1 MNSEQVGY
9 FIKRNMPTILSIGAA
24 VGVVVS
30 NILTNK
36 ASIKATLKVDE
47 IEKKKHRELTFIE
60 EVKVVAPI
68 YAPSIVVGA
77 ATIGCIFG
85 SNFLNK
91 KQLAALAGAMSI
103 LQANFKRYRTEVVN
117 EVGKEKEENIWKA
130 SRPDVPN
137 DKLLYKTVS
146 EKEAMFKDTTGL
158 TFFIDSL
165 TDEGFYTDKAT
176 VESAILKLN
185 RKLQMNPNQTV
196 TLNEFRNDLDLVPTN
211 FGNIVGWSKIDM
223 DEDNKLD
230 DWIDIQLVPFENT
243 DGYYLR
249 YLDLPHGLFMATKK
263 EKREAKGWFKDMECS
278 SSMLI

>member
-1 MNSEQVGY
+1 MNAEQVGY

-47 IEKKKHRELTFIE
+47 VEKKKHRELAFIE

-91 KQLAALAGAMSI
+91 RQLVALAGAMSI
-103 LQANFKRYRTEVVN
+103 LQANFKRYREEVVH
-117 EVGKEKEENIWKA
+117 EVGEEKEEEIWKA
-130 SRPDVPN
+130 VKEPTT
-137 DKLLYKTVS
+137 KTIS
-146 EKEAMFKDTTGL
+146 EQESKFVDTTGL
-158 TFFIDSL
+158 IFFIDSL
-165 TDEGFYTDKAT
+165 TDEGFYTDKST

-185 RKLQMNPNQTV
+185 RKLTLSQNHTV
-196 TLNEFRNDLDLVPTN
+196 TLNEFRHDLELHPTN

-223 DEDNKLD
+223 DENDKVD
-230 DWIDIQLVPFENT
+230 DWVDIQLVPFENNN
-243 DGYYLR
+243 GYYIR
-249 YLDLPHGLFMATKK
+249 YLDLPHGLFMETKK
-263 EKREAKGWFKDMECS
+263 EKREAKGWFKDLEYKS
-278 SSMLI
+278 GLI

>member
-1 MNSEQVGY
+1 MNTEQVGY

-36 ASIKATLKVDE
+36 ASIQATLKVDE

-103 LQANFKRYRTEVVN
+103 LQANFKRYRAGVVN
-117 EVGKEKEENIWKA
+117 EVGEKKEENIWKA
-130 SRPDVPN
+130 SRPN
-137 DKLLYKTVS
+137 GESLYKTVS
-146 EKEAMFKDTTGL
+146 EQESKFVDTTGL

-196 TLNEFRNDLDLVPTN
+196 TLNEFRNDLDLHPTN
-211 FGNIVGWSKIDM
+211 FGNIVGWSKIDV
-223 DEDNKLD
+223 DEYDTTD
-230 DWIDIQLVPFENT
+230 PWIDIQLVPFENL
-243 DGYYLR
+243 DGYYIR
-249 YLDLPHGLFMATKK
+249 YLSLPHGLFMTTKQ
-263 EKREAKGWFKDMECS
+263 EKREAKGWFKDMECR

>member
-1 MNSEQVGY
+1 MNTEQVGY

-36 ASIKATLKVDE
+36 ASIQATLKVDE

-103 LQANFKRYRTEVVN
+103 LQANFKRYRAGVVN
-117 EVGKEKEENIWKA
+117 EVGEKKEENIWKA
-130 SRPDVPN
+130 SRPN
-137 DKLLYKTVS
+137 GESLYKTVS
-146 EKEAMFKDTTGL
+146 EQESKFVDTTGL

-165 TDEGFYTDKAT
+165 TDEGFYTDKST

-196 TLNEFRNDLDLVPTN
+196 TLNEFRNDLDLHPTN
-211 FGNIVGWSKIDM
+211 FGNIVGWSKIDV
-223 DEDNKLD
+223 DEYDTTD
-230 DWIDIQLVPFENT
+230 PWIDIQLVPFENT
-243 DGYYLR
+243 DGYYIR
-249 YLDLPHGLFMATKK
+249 YLSLPHGLFMATKK
-263 EKREAKGWFKDMECS
+263 EKREAKGWFKDMEYS

>member
-1 MNSEQVGY
+1 MNTEQVGY

-47 IEKKKHRELTFIE
+47 VEKKKHRELTFIE

-91 KQLAALAGAMSI
+91 KQLAALAGAMGL
-103 LQANFKRYRTEVVN
+103 LQANFKRYREEVVH
-117 EVGKEKEENIWKA
+117 EVGEEKEEEIWKA
-130 SRPDVPN
+130 AKEPTT
-137 DKLLYKTVS
+137 KTIS
-146 EKEAMFKDTTGL
+146 EQESKFVDTTGL

-165 TDEGFYTDKAT
+165 TDEGFYTDKST

-185 RKLQMNPNQTV
+185 RKLALSPNQTV
-196 TLNEFRNDLDLVPTN
+196 TLNAFRHDLELHPTN

-223 DEDNKLD
+223 DENDKVNE
-230 DWIDIQLVPFENT
+230 WVDIQLVPFENNN
-243 DGYYLR
+243 GYYIR
-249 YLDLPHGLFMATKK
+249 YLDLPHGLFMETKK
-263 EKREAKGWFKDMECS
+263 EKREAKGWFKDLEYQS
-278 SSMLI
+278 SAI

>member
-1 MNSEQVGY
+1 MNAEQVGY

-47 IEKKKHRELTFIE
+47 VEKKKHRELTFIE

-103 LQANFKRYRTEVVN
+103 LQANFKRYREEVVR
-117 EVGKEKEENIWKA
+117 EVGEEKEEEIWKA
-130 SRPDVPN
+130 VKEPATR
-137 DKLLYKTVS
+137 TIS
-146 EKEAMFKDTTGL
+146 EQESKFVDTTGL

-165 TDEGFYTDKAT
+165 TDEGFYTDKST

-185 RKLQMNPNQTV
+185 RKLALNPNHTV
-196 TLNEFRNDLDLVPTN
+196 TLNEFRHDLELHPTN

-223 DEDNKLD
+223 DENDKVNE
-230 DWIDIQLVPFENT
+230 WVDIQLVPFENNN
-243 DGYYLR
+243 GYYVR
-249 YLDLPHGLFMATKK
+249 YLDLPHGLFMETKK
-263 EKREAKGWFKDMECS
+263 EKREAKGWFKDLEYQS
-278 SSMLI
+278 GAV

>member
-1 MNSEQVGY
+1 MNTEQVGY

-36 ASIKATLKVDE
+36 ASIKATIKVDE
-47 IEKKKHRELTFIE
+47 VEKKKHRELTFIE

-117 EVGKEKEENIWKA
+117 EVGKEKEENIWKS
-130 SRPDVPN
+130 SRPN
-137 DKLLYKTVS
+137 GESLYKTVS
-146 EKEAMFKDTTGL
+146 EQESKFVDTTGL

-196 TLNEFRNDLDLVPTN
+196 TLNEFRNDLDLHPTN
-211 FGNIVGWSKIDM
+211 FGNIVGWSKIDV
-223 DEDNKLD
+223 DEYDTTD
-230 DWIDIQLVPFENT
+230 PWIDIQLVPFENT
-243 DGYYLR
+243 DGYYIR
-249 YLDLPHGLFMATKK
+249 YLSLPHGLFMATKK
-263 EKREAKGWFKDMECS
+263 EKREAKGWFKDMEYS

>member
-1 MNSEQVGY
+1 MNTEQVGY

-24 VGVVVS
+24 IGVVVS
-30 NILTNK
+30 NVLTNK
-36 ASIKATLKVDE
+36 ASIKATLKIDE
-47 IEKKKHRELTFIE
+47 VEKKKHRELTFIE

-91 KQLAALAGAMSI
+91 KQLAALAGAMSL
-103 LQANFKRYRTEVVN
+103 LQANFKRYRDEVVH
-117 EVGKEKEENIWKA
+117 EVGKEKEEDIWKA
-130 SRPDVPN
+130 SKASETP
-137 DKLLYKTVS
+137 LYKTIS
-146 EKEAMFKDTTGL
+146 EQEGKFIDTTGL

-196 TLNEFRNDLDLVPTN
+196 TLNEFRNDLDLHATN
-211 FGNIVGWSKIDM
+211 FGNIVGWSKIDV
-223 DEDNKLD
+223 DEYDTVD
-230 DWIDIQLVPFENT
+230 TWIDIQLVPFENS
-243 DGYYLR
+243 DGYYIR

-263 EKREAKGWFKDMECS
+263 EKREAKGWFKDLEYQ
-278 SSMLI
+278 SSMI

>member
-1 MNSEQVGY
+1 MNAEQVGY

-24 VGVVVS
+24 IGVVVS
-30 NILTNK
+30 NVLTNK
-36 ASIKATLKVDE
+36 ASIKATLKIDE
-47 IEKKKHRELTFIE
+47 VEKKKHRELTFVE

-91 KQLAALAGAMSI
+91 KQLAALAGAMSL
-103 LQANFKRYRTEVVN
+103 LQANFKRYREEVVH
-117 EVGKEKEENIWKA
+117 EVGKEKEEDIWKA
-130 SRPDVPN
+130 SRTPIT
-137 DKLLYKTVS
+137 KTVS
-146 EKEAMFKDTTGL
+146 EQESKFVDTTGL
-158 TFFIDSL
+158 IFFIDSI
-165 TDEGFYTDKAT
+165 TDQGFYTDKAT

-185 RKLQMNPNQTV
+185 RKLQMNPNHTV
-196 TLNEFRNDLDLVPTN
+196 TLNEFRDDLDLVPTC

-223 DEDNKLD
+223 DEDDKLD
-230 DWIDIQLVPFENT
+230 DWIDIQLVPFENM

-249 YLDLPHGLFMATKK
+249 YLDLPHGLFMATKQ
-263 EKREAKGWFKDMECS
+263 EKREAKGWFKDMECR

>member
-1 MNSEQVGY
+1 MNAEQVGY

-47 IEKKKHRELTFIE
+47 VEKKKHRELTFIE
-60 EVKVVAPI
+60 EVNVVAPI

-91 KQLAALAGAMSI
+91 RQLVALAGAMSL
-103 LQANFKRYRTEVVN
+103 LQANFKRYREEVVH
-117 EVGKEKEENIWKA
+117 EVGEEKEEEIWKA
-130 SRPDVPN
+130 VKEPTT
-137 DKLLYKTVS
+137 KTIS
-146 EKEAMFKDTTGL
+146 EQESKFVDTTGL
-158 TFFIDSL
+158 IFFIDSL
-165 TDEGFYTDKAT
+165 TDEGFYTDKST

-185 RKLQMNPNQTV
+185 RKLTLSPNQTV
-196 TLNEFRNDLDLVPTN
+196 TLNEFRHDLELHPTN

-223 DEDNKLD
+223 DENDNVD
-230 DWIDIQLVPFENT
+230 DWVDIQLVPFENNN
-243 DGYYLR
+243 GYYIR
-249 YLDLPHGLFMATKK
+249 YLDLPHGLFMETKK
-263 EKREAKGWFKDMECS
+263 EKREAKGWFKDLEYKS
-278 SSMLI
+278 GLI

>member
-1 MNSEQVGY
+1 MNTEQVGY

-24 VGVVVS
+24 IGVVVS
-30 NILTNK
+30 NVLTNK

-47 IEKKKHRELTFIE
+47 VEKKKHRELTFIE

-130 SRPDVPN
+130 SRPN
-137 DKLLYKTVS
+137 GESLYKTVS
-146 EKEAMFKDTTGL
+146 EQESKFVDTTGL

-196 TLNEFRNDLDLVPTN
+196 TLNEFRNDLDLHPTN
-211 FGNIVGWSKIDM
+211 FGNIVGWSKIDV
-223 DEDNKLD
+223 DEYDTTD
-230 DWIDIQLVPFENT
+230 PWIDIQLVPFENT
-243 DGYYLR
+243 DGYYIR
-249 YLDLPHGLFMATKK
+249 YLSLPHGLFMATKK
-263 EKREAKGWFKDMECS
+263 EKREAKGWFKDMEYS

>member
-1 MNSEQVGY
+1 MNTEQVGY

-24 VGVVVS
+24 IGVVVS
-30 NILTNK
+30 NVLTNK
-36 ASIKATLKVDE
+36 ASIKATLKIDE
-47 IEKKKHRELTFIE
+47 VEKKKHRELTFVE

-91 KQLAALAGAMSI
+91 KQLTALAGAMSL
-103 LQANFKRYRTEVVN
+103 LQANFKRYRDEVVH
-117 EVGKEKEENIWKA
+117 EVGKEKEEDIWKA
-130 SRPDVPN
+130 SRASKTP
-137 DKLLYKTVS
+137 LYKSIS
-146 EKEAMFKDTTGL
+146 EQEAKFVDTTGL

-185 RKLQMNPNQTV
+185 RKLVMSPNQTV
-196 TLNEFRNDLDLVPTN
+196 TLNEFRNDLDLHPTN

-223 DEDNKLD
+223 DEYDTVD
-230 DWIDIQLVPFENT
+230 PWIDIQLVPFENS
-243 DGYYLR
+243 DGYYIR
-249 YLDLPHGLFMATKK
+249 YLNLPHGLFMATKK
-263 EKREAKGWFKDMECS
+263 EKREAKGWFKDLEYQ
-278 SSMLI
+278 SSMI

>member
-1 MNSEQVGY
+1 MNTEQVGY

-24 VGVVVS
+24 IGVVVS

-91 KQLAALAGAMSI
+91 KQLAALAGAMSL
-103 LQANFKRYRTEVVN
+103 LQANFKRYREEVVHK
-117 EVGKEKEENIWKA
+117 VGKEKEENIWKA
-130 SRPDVPN
+130 SRPN
-137 DKLLYKTVS
+137 GESLYKTVS
-146 EKEAMFKDTTGL
+146 EQESKFVDTTGL

-185 RKLQMNPNQTV
+185 RKLQVNPNQTV
-196 TLNEFRNDLDLVPTN
+196 TLNEFRNDLDLHPTN
-211 FGNIVGWSKIDM
+211 FGNIVGWSKIDV
-223 DEDNKLD
+223 DEYDTTD
-230 DWIDIQLVPFENT
+230 PWIDIQLVPFENT
-243 DGYYLR
+243 DGYYIR
-249 YLDLPHGLFMATKK
+249 YLSLPHGLFMATKK
-263 EKREAKGWFKDMECS
+263 EKREAKGWFKDMEYS

>member
-1 MNSEQVGY
+1 MNAEQVGY

-47 IEKKKHRELTFIE
+47 VEKKKHRELTFIE

-91 KQLAALAGAMSI
+91 KQLAALAGAMSL
-103 LQANFKRYRTEVVN
+103 LQANFNRYREEVVH
-117 EVGKEKEENIWKA
+117 EVGEEKEEEIWKA
-130 SRPDVPN
+130 VKEPATR
-137 DKLLYKTVS
+137 TIS
-146 EKEAMFKDTTGL
+146 EQESKFVDTTGL

-165 TDEGFYTDKAT
+165 TDEGFYTDKST

-185 RKLQMNPNQTV
+185 RKLALNQNHTV
-196 TLNEFRNDLDLVPTN
+196 TLNEFRHDLELHPTN
-211 FGNIVGWSKIDM
+211 FGSIVGWSKIDM
-223 DEDNKLD
+223 DENDKVNE
-230 DWIDIQLVPFENT
+230 WIDIQLVPFENNN
-243 DGYYLR
+243 GYYVR
-249 YLDLPHGLFMATKK
+249 YLDLPHGLFMETKK
-263 EKREAKGWFKDMECS
+263 EKREAKGWFKDLEYQS
-278 SSMLI
+278 GAV

>member
-1 MNSEQVGY
+1 MNTEQVGY

-36 ASIKATLKVDE
+36 ASIQATLKVDE

-103 LQANFKRYRTEVVN
+103 LQAHFKRYREEVVH

-130 SRPDVPN
+130 SRPN
-137 DKLLYKTVS
+137 GELLYKTVS
-146 EKEAMFKDTTGL
+146 EQESKFVDTTGL

-185 RKLQMNPNQTV
+185 RKLQMNPHQTV
-196 TLNEFRNDLDLVPTN
+196 TLNEFRNDLDLHPTN
-211 FGNIVGWSKIDM
+211 FGNIVGWSKIDV
-223 DEDNKLD
+223 DEYDTTD
-230 DWIDIQLVPFENT
+230 PWIDIQLVPFENT
-243 DGYYLR
+243 DGYYIR
-249 YLDLPHGLFMATKK
+249 YLSLPHGLFMATKK
-263 EKREAKGWFKDMECS
+263 EKREAKGWFKDMEYS

>member
-1 MNSEQVGY
+1 MNTEQVGY

-36 ASIKATLKVDE
+36 ASIQATLKVDE

-103 LQANFKRYRTEVVN
+103 LQANFKRYRAGVVN
-117 EVGKEKEENIWKA
+117 EVGEKKEENIWKA
-130 SRPDVPN
+130 SRPN
-137 DKLLYKTVS
+137 GESLYKTVS
-146 EKEAMFKDTTGL
+146 EQESKFVDTTGL

-196 TLNEFRNDLDLVPTN
+196 TLNEFRNDLDLHPTN
-211 FGNIVGWSKIDM
+211 FGNIVGWSKIDV
-223 DEDNKLD
+223 DEYDTTD
-230 DWIDIQLVPFENT
+230 PWIDIQLVPFENT
-243 DGYYLR
+243 DGYYIR
-249 YLDLPHGLFMATKK
+249 YLSLPHGLFMATKK
-263 EKREAKGWFKDMECS
+263 EKREAKGWFKDMEYS

>member
-1 MNSEQVGY
+1 MNAEQVGY

-47 IEKKKHRELTFIE
+47 VEKKKHRELTFIE

-91 KQLAALAGAMSI
+91 KQLAALAGAMSL
-103 LQANFKRYRTEVVN
+103 LQANFKRYREEVVH
-117 EVGKEKEENIWKA
+117 EVGEEKEEEIWKA
-130 SRPDVPN
+130 AKEPTT
-137 DKLLYKTVS
+137 KTIS
-146 EKEAMFKDTTGL
+146 EQESKFIDTTGL
-158 TFFIDSL
+158 IFFIDSL
-165 TDEGFYTDKAT
+165 TDEGFYTDKST

-185 RKLQMNPNQTV
+185 RKLTLSQNHTV
-196 TLNEFRNDLDLVPTN
+196 MLNEFRHDLELHPTN

-223 DEDNKLD
+223 DENDKVNE
-230 DWIDIQLVPFENT
+230 WVDIQLVPFENNN
-243 DGYYLR
+243 GYYVR
-249 YLDLPHGLFMATKK
+249 YLDLPHGLFMETKK
-263 EKREAKGWFKDMECS
+263 EKREAKGWFKDLEYQS
-278 SSMLI
+278 SAI

>member
-1 MNSEQVGY
+1 MNTEQVGY
-9 FIKRNMPTILSIGAA
+9 FIKKNMSTILSIGAA
-24 VGVVVS
+24 IGVVVS
-30 NILTNK
+30 NVLTNK
-36 ASIKATLKVDE
+36 ASIKATLKIDE
-47 IEKKKHRELTFIE
+47 VEKKKHRELTFIE
-60 EVKVVAPI
+60 EVKVAAPI

-77 ATIGCIFG
+77 ATIWCIFG

-103 LQANFKRYRTEVVN
+103 LQANFKRYREEVVHK
-117 EVGKEKEENIWKA
+117 VGKEKEEDIWKA
-130 SRPDVPN
+130 SRTPIT
-137 DKLLYKTVS
+137 KTVS
-146 EKEAMFKDTTGL
+146 EKESRFADTTGL

-185 RKLQMNPNQTV
+185 RKLALSPNQTV
-196 TLNEFRNDLDLVPTN
+196 TLNQFRNDLELHPTN

-223 DEDNKLD
+223 DENDKTD
-230 DWIDIQLVPFENT
+230 EWIDIQLVPFENT
-243 DGYYLR
+243 DGYYIR
-249 YLDLPHGLFMATKK
+249 YLDLPHGLFMETKK

>member
-1 MNSEQVGY
+1 MNTEQVGY

-36 ASIKATLKVDE
+36 ASIQATLKVDE

-103 LQANFKRYRTEVVN
+103 LQANFKRYRAGVVN
-117 EVGKEKEENIWKA
+117 EVGEKKEKNIWKA
-130 SRPDVPN
+130 SRPN
-137 DKLLYKTVS
+137 GESLYKTVS
-146 EKEAMFKDTTGL
+146 EQESKFVDATGL

-196 TLNEFRNDLDLVPTN
+196 TLNEFRNDLDLHPTN
-211 FGNIVGWSKIDM
+211 FGNIVGWSKIDV
-223 DEDNKLD
+223 DEYDTTD
-230 DWIDIQLVPFENT
+230 PWIDIQLVPFENT
-243 DGYYLR
+243 DGYYIR
-249 YLDLPHGLFMATKK
+249 YLSLPHGLFMATKK
-263 EKREAKGWFKDMECS
+263 EKREAKGWFKDMEYS

>member
-1 MNSEQVGY
+1 MNTEQVGY

-36 ASIKATLKVDE
+36 ASIQATLKVDE

-103 LQANFKRYRTEVVN
+103 LQANFKRYRAGVVN
-117 EVGKEKEENIWKA
+117 EVGEKKEENIWKT
-130 SRPDVPN
+130 SRPN
-137 DKLLYKTVS
+137 GESLYKTVS
-146 EKEAMFKDTTGL
+146 EQESKFVDTTGL

-196 TLNEFRNDLDLVPTN
+196 TLNEFRNDLDLHPTN
-211 FGNIVGWSKIDM
+211 FGNIVGWSKIDV
-223 DEDNKLD
+223 DEYDTTD
-230 DWIDIQLVPFENT
+230 PWIDIQLVPFENT
-243 DGYYLR
+243 DGYYIR
-249 YLDLPHGLFMATKK
+249 YLSLPHGLFMATKK
-263 EKREAKGWFKDMECS
+263 EKREAKGWFKDMEYS

>member
-77 ATIGCIFG
+77 ATIGCIFE

-103 LQANFKRYRTEVVN
+103 LQANFKRYRAGVVN
-117 EVGKEKEENIWKA
+117 EVGEKKEENIWKA
-130 SRPDVPN
+130 SRPN
-137 DKLLYKTVS
+137 GESLYKTVS
-146 EKEAMFKDTTGL
+146 EQESKFVDATGL

-196 TLNEFRNDLDLVPTN
+196 TLNEFRNDLDLHPTN
-211 FGNIVGWSKIDM
+211 FGNIVGWSKIDV
-223 DEDNKLD
+223 DEYDTTD
-230 DWIDIQLVPFENT
+230 PWIDIQLVPFENL
-243 DGYYLR
+243 DGYYIR
-249 YLDLPHGLFMATKK
+249 YLSLPHGLFMATKQ
-263 EKREAKGWFKDMECS
+263 EKREAKGWFKDMECR

>member
-1 MNSEQVGY
+1 MNTEQVGY

-24 VGVVVS
+24 IGVVVS
-30 NILTNK
+30 NVLTNK

-47 IEKKKHRELTFIE
+47 VEKKKHRELTFIE

-130 SRPDVPN
+130 SRPN
-137 DKLLYKTVS
+137 GESLYKTIS
-146 EKEAMFKDTTGL
+146 EQESKFVDTTGL

-165 TDEGFYTDKAT
+165 TDEGFYTYKAT

-196 TLNEFRNDLDLVPTN
+196 TLNEFRNDLDLHPTN
-211 FGNIVGWSKIDM
+211 FGNIVGWSKIDV
-223 DEDNKLD
+223 DEYDSTD
-230 DWIDIQLVPFENT
+230 PWIDIQLVPFENT
-243 DGYYLR
+243 EGYYIR
-249 YLDLPHGLFMATKK
+249 YLSLPHGLFMATKK
-263 EKREAKGWFKDMECS
+263 EKREAKGWFKDMEYS

>member
-1 MNSEQVGY
+1 MNTEQVGY
-9 FIKRNMPTILSIGAA
+9 FIKRNMSTILSIGAA

-47 IEKKKHRELTFIE
+47 VEKKKHRELTFIE

-130 SRPDVPN
+130 SRPN
-137 DKLLYKTVS
+137 GESLYKTVS
-146 EKEAMFKDTTGL
+146 EQESKFVDTTGL

-196 TLNEFRNDLDLVPTN
+196 TLNEFRNDLDLHPTN
-211 FGNIVGWSKIDM
+211 FGNIVGWSKIDV
-223 DEDNKLD
+223 DEYDTTD
-230 DWIDIQLVPFENT
+230 PWIDIQLVPFENT
-243 DGYYLR
+243 DGYYIR
-249 YLDLPHGLFMATKK
+249 YLSLPHGLFMATKK
-263 EKREAKGWFKDMECS
+263 EKREAKGWFKDMEYS

>member
-103 LQANFKRYRTEVVN
+103 LQANFKRYRAGVVN
-117 EVGKEKEENIWKA
+117 EVGEKKEENIWKA
-130 SRPDVPN
+130 SRPN
-137 DKLLYKTVS
+137 GESLYKTVS
-146 EKEAMFKDTTGL
+146 EQESKFVDTTGL

-196 TLNEFRNDLDLVPTN
+196 TLNEFRNDLDLHPTN
-211 FGNIVGWSKIDM
+211 FGNIVGWSKIDV
-223 DEDNKLD
+223 DEYDTTD
-230 DWIDIQLVPFENT
+230 PWIDIQLVPFENL
-243 DGYYLR
+243 DGYYIR
-249 YLDLPHGLFMATKK
+249 YLSLPHGLFMATKK
-263 EKREAKGWFKDMECS
+263 EKREAKGWFKDMECR

>member
-1 MNSEQVGY
+1 MNTEQVGY

-24 VGVVVS
+24 IGVVVS
-30 NILTNK
+30 NVLTNK

-47 IEKKKHRELTFIE
+47 VEKKKHRELTFIE

-130 SRPDVPN
+130 SRPN
-137 DKLLYKTVS
+137 GESLYKTIS
-146 EKEAMFKDTTGL
+146 EQESKFVDTTGL

-196 TLNEFRNDLDLVPTN
+196 TLNEFRNDLDLHPTN
-211 FGNIVGWSKIDM
+211 FGNIVGWSKIDV
-223 DEDNKLD
+223 DEYDSTD
-230 DWIDIQLVPFENT
+230 PWIDIQLVPFENT
-243 DGYYLR
+243 DGYYIR
-249 YLDLPHGLFMATKK
+249 YLSLPHGLFMSTKK
-263 EKREAKGWFKDMECS
+263 EKRDAKKWFKDMEYS

>member
-1 MNSEQVGY
+1 MS
-9 FIKRNMPTILSIGAA
+9 TILSIGAA

-47 IEKKKHRELTFIE
+47 LEKKKHRELTFTE
-60 EVKVVAPI
+60 EVKAVAPI

-85 SNFLNK
+85 SNFLDK
-91 KQLAALAGAMSI
+91 KQLVALAGAMSI
-103 LQANFKRYRTEVVN
+103 LQSNFKRYRAEVVN
-117 EVGKEKEENIWKA
+117 EVGEEKEKNVWKKSKA
-130 SRPDVPN
+130 DVSS
-137 DKLLYKTVS
+137 DKLYKTIHEQESKFV
-146 EKEAMFKDTTGL
+146 DTTGL

-185 RKLQMNPNQTV
+185 RRLQMNPNQTV
-196 TLNEFRNDLDLVPTN
+196 TLNEFRNDLDLIPTC
-211 FGNIVGWSKIDM
+211 FGNVVGWSKIDM
-223 DEDNKLD
+223 DEDNKINS
-230 DWIDIQLVPFENT
+230 WIDIQLVPFENT

-249 YLDLPHGLFMATKK
+249 YLDLPHGLFMATKQ
-263 EKREAKGWFKDMECS
+263 EKREAKGWFKDMECR

>member
-1 MNSEQVGY
+1 MNTEQVGY
-9 FIKRNMPTILSIGAA
+9 FIKKNMPTILSIGAA
-24 VGVVVS
+24 IGVVVS
-30 NILTNK
+30 NVLTNK
-36 ASIKATLKVDE
+36 ASIKATLKIDE
-47 IEKKKHRELTFIE
+47 VEKKKHRELTFVE
-60 EVKVVAPI
+60 EVRVVAPI

-103 LQANFKRYRTEVVN
+103 LQANFKRYRDEVVH
-117 EVGKEKEENIWKA
+117 EVGKEKEEDIWKA
-130 SRPDVPN
+130 SRTPVT
-137 DKLLYKTVS
+137 KTVS
-146 EKEAMFKDTTGL
+146 EKESRFVDTTGL

-185 RKLQMNPNQTV
+185 RKLALSPNQTV
-196 TLNEFRNDLDLVPTN
+196 TLNQFRNDLELHPTN

-223 DEDNKLD
+223 DENDKTD
-230 DWIDIQLVPFENT
+230 EWIDIQLVPFENT
-243 DGYYLR
+243 DGYYIR
-249 YLDLPHGLFMATKK
+249 YLDLPHGLFMETKK

>member
-1 MNSEQVGY
+1 MNTEQVGY

-24 VGVVVS
+24 IGVVVS
-30 NILTNK
+30 NVLTNK
-36 ASIKATLKVDE
+36 ASIKATLKIDE
-47 IEKKKHRELTFIE
+47 VEKKKHRELTFVE

-91 KQLAALAGAMSI
+91 KQLAALAGAMSL
-103 LQANFKRYRTEVVN
+103 LQANFKRYRDEVVH
-117 EVGKEKEENIWKA
+117 EVGKEKEEDIWKA
-130 SRPDVPN
+130 SRASKTP
-137 DKLLYKTVS
+137 LYKSIS
-146 EKEAMFKDTTGL
+146 EQEAKFVDTTGL

-185 RKLQMNPNQTV
+185 RKLVMSPNQTV
-196 TLNEFRNDLDLVPTN
+196 TLNEFRNDLDLHPTN

-223 DEDNKLD
+223 DEYDTVD
-230 DWIDIQLVPFENT
+230 PWIDIQLVPFENS
-243 DGYYLR
+243 DGYYIR
-249 YLDLPHGLFMATKK
+249 YLNLPHGLFMATKK
-263 EKREAKGWFKDMECS
+263 EKREAKGWFKDLEYQ
-278 SSMLI
+278 SSMI

>member
-77 ATIGCIFG
+77 ATIGCIFE

-103 LQANFKRYRTEVVN
+103 LQANFKRYRAGVVN
-117 EVGKEKEENIWKA
+117 EVGEKKEENIWKA
-130 SRPDVPN
+130 SRPN
-137 DKLLYKTVS
+137 GESLYKTVS
-146 EKEAMFKDTTGL
+146 EQESKFVDTTGL

-185 RKLQMNPNQTV
+185 RKLQINPNQTV
-196 TLNEFRNDLDLVPTN
+196 TLNEFRNDLDLHPTN
-211 FGNIVGWSKIDM
+211 FGNIVGWSKIDV
-223 DEDNKLD
+223 DEYDTTD
-230 DWIDIQLVPFENT
+230 PWIDIQLVPFENL
-243 DGYYLR
+243 DGYYIR
-249 YLDLPHGLFMATKK
+249 YLSLPHGLFMATKQ
-263 EKREAKGWFKDMECS
+263 EKREAKGWFKDMECR

>member
-1 MNSEQVGY
+1 MNAEQVGY

-47 IEKKKHRELTFIE
+47 VEKKKHRELTFIE

-103 LQANFKRYRTEVVN
+103 LQANFKRYREEVVH
-117 EVGKEKEENIWKA
+117 EVGEEKEEEIWKA
-130 SRPDVPN
+130 AKEPTT
-137 DKLLYKTVS
+137 KTIS
-146 EKEAMFKDTTGL
+146 EQESKFVDTTGL

-165 TDEGFYTDKAT
+165 TDEGFYTDKST

-185 RKLQMNPNQTV
+185 RKLALSPNQTV
-196 TLNEFRNDLDLVPTN
+196 TLNAFRHDLELHPTN

-223 DEDNKLD
+223 DENDKTD
-230 DWIDIQLVPFENT
+230 EWVDIQLVPFENNN
-243 DGYYLR
+243 GYYIR
-249 YLDLPHGLFMATKK
+249 YLDLPHGLFMETKK
-263 EKREAKGWFKDMECS
+263 EKREAKGWFKDLEYQS
-278 SSMLI
+278 SAI

>member
-1 MNSEQVGY
+1 MNAEQVGY

-47 IEKKKHRELTFIE
+47 VEKKKHRELTFIE

-91 KQLAALAGAMSI
+91 KQLAALAGAMSL
-103 LQANFKRYRTEVVN
+103 LQANFKRYREEVVRD
-117 EVGKEKEENIWKA
+117 VGEEKEEEIWKA
-130 SRPDVPN
+130 AKEPTT
-137 DKLLYKTVS
+137 KTIS
-146 EKEAMFKDTTGL
+146 EQESKFVDTTGL

-165 TDEGFYTDKAT
+165 TDEGFYTDKST

-185 RKLQMNPNQTV
+185 RKLALSPNQTV
-196 TLNEFRNDLDLVPTN
+196 TLNAFRHDLELHPTN

-223 DEDNKLD
+223 DENDKVNE
-230 DWIDIQLVPFENT
+230 WVDIQLVPFENNN
-243 DGYYLR
+243 GYYIR
-249 YLDLPHGLFMATKK
+249 YLDLPHGLFMETKK
-263 EKREAKGWFKDMECS
+263 EKREAKGWFKDLEYQS
-278 SSMLI
+278 SAI

>member
-1 MNSEQVGY
+1 MNTEQVGY
-9 FIKRNMPTILSIGAA
+9 FIKKNMSTILSIGAA
-24 VGVVVS
+24 IGVVVS
-30 NILTNK
+30 NVLTNK
-36 ASIKATLKVDE
+36 ASIKATLKIDE
-47 IEKKKHRELTFIE
+47 VEKKKHRELTFIE
-60 EVKVVAPI
+60 EVKVAAPI

-77 ATIGCIFG
+77 ATIWCIFG

-103 LQANFKRYRTEVVN
+103 LQANFKRYREEVVH
-117 EVGKEKEENIWKA
+117 EVGKEKEEDIWKA
-130 SRPDVPN
+130 SRTPIT
-137 DKLLYKTVS
+137 KTVS
-146 EKEAMFKDTTGL
+146 EKESRFADTTEL

-185 RKLQMNPNQTV
+185 RKLALSPNQTV
-196 TLNEFRNDLDLVPTN
+196 TLNQFRNDLELHPTN

-223 DEDNKLD
+223 DENDKTD
-230 DWIDIQLVPFENT
+230 EWIDIQLVPFENT
-243 DGYYLR
+243 DGYYIR
-249 YLDLPHGLFMATKK
+249 YLDLPHGLFMETKK

>member
-103 LQANFKRYRTEVVN
+103 LQSNFKRYRTEVVN

-130 SRPDVPN
+130 SRPN
-137 DKLLYKTVS
+137 GESLYKTVS
-146 EKEAMFKDTTGL
+146 EQESKFVDTTGL

-196 TLNEFRNDLDLVPTN
+196 TLNEFRNDLDLHPTN
-211 FGNIVGWSKIDM
+211 FGNIVGWSKIDV
-223 DEDNKLD
+223 DEHDTVD
-230 DWIDIQLVPFENT
+230 PWIDIQLVPFENL
-243 DGYYLR
+243 DGYYIR
-249 YLDLPHGLFMATKK
+249 YLSLPHGLFMATKK